1 MKRLLQIGVQVERSR
16 AHGRGLLEGLA
27 EFARAQYDWRLTL
40 LEPERLGDPA
50 ALARFDGFI
59 VRVMDDAA
67 SRALRAESPPL
78 SLWLPGVC
86 TPPPLPG
93 LRVFCCAPRCGLPV
107 AE

>member
-67 SRALRAESPPL
+67 SCALRIRSAS
-78 SLWLPGVC
+78 SGSW
-86 TPPPLPG
+86 
-93 LRVFCCAPRCGLPV
+93 AWW
-107 AE
+107 